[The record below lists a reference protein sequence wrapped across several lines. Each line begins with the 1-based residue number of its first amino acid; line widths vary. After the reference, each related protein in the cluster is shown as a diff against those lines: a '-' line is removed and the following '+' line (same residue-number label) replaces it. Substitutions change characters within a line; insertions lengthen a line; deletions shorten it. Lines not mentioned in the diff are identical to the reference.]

1 MAFDGIVTRAMVHEL
16 NTTLQTG
23 RITKIYQP
31 TDTELVFQVRKDRT
45 NHSFLV
51 SAHSTYARFHM
62 TKDSYDNP
70 KQPPMLCMLLRK
82 HLVGGFVERVEQVE
96 NERIV
101 YLQIR
106 TKNEIGDETLKT
118 VVIEIMGKH
127 SNIMLVD
134 NEGGHILD
142 SIKHLPPA
150 QNTYRTIMPGQP
162 YIAPPGQGK
171 THPLELS
178 GEDIVRKLDF
188 NAGKMDRQLLTI
200 VMGFSPLITKEIVY
214 RAGLGDSSSY
224 AGAYDT
230 LRQLIETHSYTP
242 AIYEGEKEWF
252 HVLPLS
258 HLTGEHTEFNSVSE
272 MLDEFYSGK
281 AERDRVKQ
289 QAGDL
294 HRFLKNEIDKNHRKI
309 KKHEETL
316 KKSEAAEDYQKL
328 GELLTAH
335 MHMVKTG
342 DKSVTVTDYYQEE
355 QPELTIDLNPNKS
368 PSENAQ
374 SLFQTYQKLKN
385 SKLYVDKEIQKTYGE
400 IEYLERLLQ
409 QIESARS
416 QDVEDIRDELRDQGY
431 MKKRANTGKRK
442 NKKKKPS
449 PEKYMSSD
457 KTEMYVGRNN
467 LQNEYV
473 TNRLAH
479 KEDVW
484 LHAKDIPGSHVVIKD
499 NDPTE
504 ETLHEAAQLAAY
516 FSKFSASASVPIDY
530 TKIRHVK
537 KPSGAKPGFVTYDH
551 QKTLFVTPE
560 EKVVKQLKQ
569 NASKNDSQ
577 SSEKV

>member
-16 NTTLQTG
+16 NNDLQTG

-45 NHSFLV
+45 NHSLLV
-51 SAHSTYARFHM
+51 SAHSTYARFHL
-62 TKDSYDNP
+62 TKDNYDNP

-82 HLVGGFVERVEQVE
+82 HLVGGFVERIEQIE

-101 YLQIR
+101 NIQIR

-118 VVIEIMGKH
+118 LVIEIMGKH

-134 NEGGHILD
+134 QEGGHILD

-162 YIAPPGQGK
+162 YKQPPSQGK
-171 THPLELS
+171 THPLKLT

-188 NAGKMDRQLLTI
+188 NTGKMDRQLLNI
-200 VMGFSPLITKEIVY
+200 VMGFSPLLTKEIVHK
-214 RAGLGDSSSY
+214 AGLGDTFGYSE
-224 AGAYDT
+224 AYEHV
-230 LRQLIETHSYTP
+230 RSLIEAHSYTP
-242 AIYEGEKEWF
+242 AIYERDKEVF
-252 HVLPLS
+252 HVLPLD
-258 HLTGEHTEFNSVSE
+258 HLKAEKMVYGSVSE
-272 MLDEFYSGK
+272 MLDAFYSGK
-281 AERDRVKQ
+281 AERDRIRQ

-309 KKHEETL
+309 KKHEETI
-316 KKSEAAEDYQKL
+316 KRSEAAEDYQKL

-335 MHMVKTG
+335 MHMVKQG
-342 DKSVTVTDYYQEE
+342 DEEVTVTDYYKED
-355 QPELTIDLNPNKS
+355 QPDLLITLNPNKS

-374 SLFQTYQKLKN
+374 NFFRDYQKLKN
-385 SKLYVDKEIQKTYGE
+385 SKLYVEQEITKAKQE

-409 QIESARS
+409 QVESARS
-416 QDVEDIRDELRDQGY
+416 EDVEEIREELRDEGY
-431 MKKRANTGKRK
+431 MKKKSNPRKQK

-449 PEKYMSSD
+449 PERYVATD
-457 KTEMYVGRNN
+457 GTEMFVGRNN

-473 TNRLAH
+473 TSRLAH
-479 KEDVW
+479 KEDIW
-484 LHAKDIPGSHVVIKD
+484 LHAKDIPGSHVVVKD
-499 NDPTE
+499 NEPSED
-504 ETLHEAAQLAAY
+504 TLFEAAQLAAY
-516 FSKFSASASVPIDY
+516 FSKFQASSSVPIDY
-530 TKIRHVK
+530 TKIKHVK

-560 EKVVKQLKQ
+560 EKNVKQLKR
-569 NASKNDSQ
+569 NAS
-577 SSEKV
+577 V